1 MSGGVSYV
9 ADTGFPVYILPPTS
23 GQDNLGGYPI
33 ASLIGGMVG
42 GIIPILLL
50 AILFEKIAFSMVFDD
65 PVMGKGF
72 SVITAWIAAST
83 IYGFASAYREPFN
96 ARGFLMY
103 GVSAIVVGA
112 FFIHKGFKL
121 RGMQEELEAEQAH
134 DGPKMID
141 RAIAE
146 RFD

>member
-1 MSGGVSYV
+1 MEAIQAGH
-9 ADTGFPVYILPPTS
+9 
-23 GQDNLGGYPI
+23 PI
-33 ASLIGGMVG
+33 ASMIGGMVG
-42 GIIPILLL
+42 GIIPIILL

-72 SVITAWIAAST
+72 SVLTAWIAAST
-83 IYGFASAYREPFN
+83 IYGFASAYREAFN
-96 ARGFLMY
+96 PRGFLMY

-121 RGMQEELEAEQAH
+121 RDMQEELEAAH
-134 DGPKMID
+134 AHGKPQKID
-141 RAIAE
+141 RGIAE